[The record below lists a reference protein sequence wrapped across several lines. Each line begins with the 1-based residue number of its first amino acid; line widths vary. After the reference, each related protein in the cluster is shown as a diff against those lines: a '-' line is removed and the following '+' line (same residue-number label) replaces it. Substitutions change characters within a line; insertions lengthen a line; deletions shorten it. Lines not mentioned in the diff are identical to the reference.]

1 MSNKKNQE
9 VEMKFKLLNANQV
22 VERMTEL
29 RAEKVVTDEYQK
41 DTYFAPQ
48 HRDFFAED
56 IVSEWLRL
64 RETPTVHQLNYKR
77 WLPLGAAIQ
86 THCEEYETDL
96 ANVAAMEKIFE
107 YLDFRRVICVEKTRN
122 IWKHKNILIC
132 IDAVTELGTFIELEY
147 AQQVL
152 EEDIPGITAFM
163 EQVLRQDLKAS
174 VESRDRRGY
183 PYQMMALKGLL

>member
-1 MSNKKNQE
+1 MSNRKNQE
-9 VEMKFKLLNANQV
+9 VEIKFKLLNAHQV
-22 VERMTEL
+22 VQRMAEL
-29 RAEKVVTDEYQK
+29 SAEKVVTDEYQK

-64 RETPTVHQLNYKR
+64 RETPTVQQLNYKR

-96 ANVAAMEKIFE
+96 ANSAAMEKILD
-107 YLDFRRVICVEKTRN
+107 YLDFQRVICVEKTRN
-122 IWKHKNILIC
+122 TWKYKNVLIC
-132 IDAVTELGTFIELEY
+132 IDEVTELGTFIELEY
-147 AQQVL
+147 TQQVP
-152 EEDIPGITAFM
+152 EEELPEITAFM
-163 EQVLRQDLKAS
+163 EQILHQELNAS

-183 PYQMMALKGLL
+183 PYQMMSLKGLL